1 LNRARAARALAL
13 VAVALASARGSL
25 ALPTMVRLGY
35 NDCASCHVSPQGG
48 GLLNPYGR
56 GIDKAQSLVGGDYQL
71 PSQELPAPGS
81 TRGITHD
88 LRTVL
93 QWQDAFPPGAAA
105 TSVFR
110 PRIMYRNVTG
120 LGHGLRVTAAVTA
133 DGERAPRPSRP
144 YEPASQPTAVFVNT
158 ALVQWRG
165 AKGLELAA
173 GRDQLP
179 TGINVPDLAPY
190 IRSRN
195 RLGYYDAPTQLKAY
209 WWGRRQA
216 FVPYVFAPG
225 GNEADGEREFGGG
238 FLYELDVLGRQRT
251 VVGVGLLHGDAGS
264 GSRNVATGYV
274 RLGFGS
280 WGLLAEHDVTDRT
293 REGPAPFELRQ
304 QASYAQL
311 FWAIR
316 EWLVAS
322 AIGERLDVEAPF
334 RQRLIAGRLELAA
347 RLASQA
353 TIVAGGRLERD
364 QLTGRQT
371 PAVTLQLALK
381 TAR

>member
-1 LNRARAARALAL
+1 LSRARAARALAL
-13 VAVALASARGSL
+13 VAVALASARAAH

-35 NDCASCHVSPQGG
+35 NDCASCHISPQGG

-56 GIDKAQSLVGGDYQL
+56 GIDKAQSLLGGDYQL
-71 PSQELPAPGS
+71 PAQELPAPGS

-93 QWQDAFPPGAAA
+93 QWQDSWAGGAAV
-105 TSVFR
+105 SLFR
-110 PRIMYRNVTG
+110 PRIMYRNATG
-120 LGHGLRVTAAVTA
+120 LGRGVRVSATVTL

-144 YEPASQPTAVFVNT
+144 YEPASQPAAAFVNT
-158 ALVQWRG
+158 ALVQWR
-165 AKGLELAA
+165 AARGLELAA

-195 RLGYYDAPTQLKAY
+195 RLGYYDAPTQVKAY

-238 FLYELDVLGRQRT
+238 FLYEFDVLGRQRT
-251 VVGVGLLHGDAGS
+251 VVGVGLLHGDAAS
-264 GSRNVATGYV
+264 GSRDVATGYV

-280 WGLLAEHDVTDRT
+280 WGLLAEHDWTDRT
-293 REGPAPFELRQ
+293 REGPTTVEFRQ

-322 AIGERLDVEAPF
+322 AIGERLEVGAPF
-334 RQRLIAGRLELAA
+334 QQRLIAGRLELAA

-353 TIVAGGRLERD
+353 TIVAGGRIERD